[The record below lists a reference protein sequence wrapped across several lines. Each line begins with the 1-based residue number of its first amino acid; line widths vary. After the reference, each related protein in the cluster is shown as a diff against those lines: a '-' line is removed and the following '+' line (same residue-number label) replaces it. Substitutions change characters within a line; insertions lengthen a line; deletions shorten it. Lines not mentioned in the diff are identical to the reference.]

1 MIIYLGLY
9 KNERK
14 MFLSLISRIFTVEI
28 FPIKRLNL
36 SVYIAPDK
44 VPSGNLVLEHEDSE
58 LKKQAQVKKQRTSIG
73 ERLKSKY
80 DN

>member
-1 MIIYLGLY
+1 
-9 KNERK
+9 
-14 MFLSLISRIFTVEI
+14 MFLSLKFRIFAVVI

-36 SVYIAPDK
+36 SPYLAPDK
-44 VPSGNLVLEHEDSE
+44 VPRGNLILEHEDSE

>member
-1 MIIYLGLY
+1 
-9 KNERK
+9 
-14 MFLSLISRIFTVEI
+14 MFLSLKSRIFTVVI
-28 FPIKRLNL
+28 FPIKSLKL
-36 SVYIAPDK
+36 SLYIAPDK
-44 VPSGNLVLEHEDSE
+44 VPGGNLILEHEDSE